1 MDYEFVE
8 QEVRRILSSSTE
20 EGYKLWTV
28 FECEYG
34 DLEVFFS
41 LVKMAQLESGAWIVT
56 DMRFVD
62 CRGWVLELTNNR
74 PVILN
79 HKILHPEYL
88 IEIPPGL
95 APLFF
100 YRIASLAEDTLPE
113 KLNQRYFAEYIQAQS
128 LPKDVQF
135 EVLASLRAKYW

>member
-8 QEVRRILSSSTE
+8 KEIRRILSSSSK

-28 FECEYG
+28 FEREYG
-34 DLEVFFS
+34 DLHVFLALAREV
-41 LVKMAQLESGAWIVT
+41 QLASGGWIVT
-56 DMRFVD
+56 DVRFVD

-79 HKILHPEYL
+79 HKINHTEYL
-88 IEIPPGL
+88 MGMQMEVSPV
-95 APLFF
+95 FF

-113 KLNQRYFAEYIQAQS
+113 KLARRYFTEYLQSQS
-128 LPKDVQF
+128 LPKDIQY
-135 EVLASLRAKYW
+135 EVIASLRTKYW